1 MQKESTDTAADQS
14 CLREWGLL
22 EHGEQTAIRI
32 EYGRHLDSLPP
43 TCSMETKI
51 ERFRSWL
58 RQEKG
63 IDYKI

>member
-1 MQKESTDTAADQS
+1 MQKESTYTAADQS

-22 EHGEQTAIRI
+22 EHEEQTAIRI
-32 EYGRHLDSLPP
+32 EYGRYLDSLPP

-63 IDYKI
+63 IDFKI